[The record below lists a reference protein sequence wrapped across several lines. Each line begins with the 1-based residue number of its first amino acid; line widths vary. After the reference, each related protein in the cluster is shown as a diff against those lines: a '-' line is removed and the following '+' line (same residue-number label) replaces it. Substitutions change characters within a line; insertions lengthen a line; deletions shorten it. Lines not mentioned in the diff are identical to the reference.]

1 MVHFDSGSESD
12 MTNGNGN
19 GVYIDAK
26 HEIKSKMM
34 NGDVVH
40 TDANHE
46 VKPKMINGNGV
57 HNEPRHDQFQDHVE
71 MEVLTLP
78 DLFCSL
84 MSVPVRENPNY
95 ASAKADADA
104 WIAS

>member
-1 MVHFDSGSESD
+1 MVQFDSGSESEL
-12 MTNGNGN
+12 MNGD

-26 HEIKSKMM
+26 HEIKMM
-34 NGDVVH
+34 
-40 TDANHE
+40 
-46 VKPKMINGNGV
+46 NGNGV
-57 HNEPRHDQFQDHVE
+57 HNGIKHEIKSKLMNGNGVHNDPKHDQFQDHAD

-84 MSVPVRENPNY
+84 MSVPGRENPNY
-95 ASAKADADA
+95 ARVKAEADE

>member
-1 MVHFDSGSESD
+1 MVQFDNGSESE
-12 MTNGNGN
+12 MMNGDGD
-19 GVYIDAK
+19 GVHIDAK

-34 NGDVVH
+34 NG
-40 TDANHE
+40 
-46 VKPKMINGNGV
+46 NGV
-57 HNEPRHDQFQDHVE
+57 HNDPKHDQFQDHAE

-84 MSVPVRENPNY
+84 MSVPARENPNC
-95 ASAKADADA
+95 ASVKADADE